1 MWFANNRTTVYC
13 RCPFTHSVRPT
24 VHTIEPIVNYTYET
38 VAGRRSRNENKCFL
52 SGLPNHRERSTS
64 LWKWRCLRYS
74 CNKSKG
80 LVTSTMYWCTRVHEF
95 WKKTSKNINTH
106 VYNNTCQCRCM
117 ARWQGVCPRT
127 IIDDKLFVTTQYTF
141 YSSNDFSAW
150 LRALFDKYGTHNTV
164 YVLFVYTT
172 NSSSVKTNIE
182 TAKNRLREMYLAPG
196 SANYCV
202 GIDTYNC
209 SSFCV

>member
-52 SGLPNHRERSTS
+52 SGLPNHRERSSS

-95 WKKTSKNINTH
+95 WKKTYEKYQHPCVQQH
-106 VYNNTCQCRCM
+106 VSMPMHGTV
-117 ARWQGVCPRT
+117 ARRVP
-127 IIDDKLFVTTQYTF
+127 
-141 YSSNDFSAW
+141 
-150 LRALFDKYGTHNTV
+150 THNNRRQIICYNTI
-164 YVLFVYTT
+164 YVLFFKWLFRVT
-172 NSSSVKTNIE
+172 SRVI
-182 TAKNRLREMYLAPG
+182 R
-196 SANYCV
+196 
-202 GIDTYNC
+202 
-209 SSFCV
+209 